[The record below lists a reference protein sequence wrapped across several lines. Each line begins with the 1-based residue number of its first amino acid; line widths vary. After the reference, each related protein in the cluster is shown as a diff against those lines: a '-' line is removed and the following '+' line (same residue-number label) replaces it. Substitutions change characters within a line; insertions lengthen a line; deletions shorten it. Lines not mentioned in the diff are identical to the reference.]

1 MLIFIRYSFVDH
13 RSKLLLLMQ
22 ITRMLVERHFE
33 DSWTPVVEMGDLVEL
48 ASDADGHWGAG
59 FHKYAYIHL
68 MQTLLNENASSDSF
82 VSF

>member
-22 ITRMLVERHFE
+22 ITRMLVECHFE

-48 ASDADGHWGAG
+48 ASDADGH
-59 FHKYAYIHL
+59 
-68 MQTLLNENASSDSF
+68 
-82 VSF
+82 